1 MYEHIDKISICVY
14 PHIQIQMEI
23 SAFNCIIFCRE
34 RFLTLAF
41 YARQENL
48 KCRRKVSNVTFG
60 FHFCRST
67 KSPAFPG
74 DCVCVIHVSHSVVF
88 NSLRPQGLYP
98 SGLLCPWNSPGKNTG
113 VNCHSLLQGILLT
126 QESKSGF
133 LNCSQILYHLNR
145 QGSPSGFRWGV
156 LFSCMEGWLRVKV
169 SGRIK
174 GIFFSLPSS
183 PPPRP
188 RKGAMYHQQT
198 NHHEENA

>member
-1 MYEHIDKISICVY
+1 MYEHIDKINICVY

-23 SAFNCIIFCRE
+23 SAFNSIIFCRE

-113 VNCHSLLQGILLT
+113 VNCHSLLQRNFLGRGGGELGKEKNIPLIRPLT
-126 QESKSGF
+126 FTLSQPSMQE
-133 LNCSQILYHLNR
+133 NNAPHLNPEGLPWR
-145 QGSPSGFRWGV
+145 FRW
-156 LFSCMEGWLRVKV
+156 
-169 SGRIK
+169 
-174 GIFFSLPSS
+174 
-183 PPPRP
+183 
-188 RKGAMYHQQT
+188 
-198 NHHEENA
+198 